1 MNTNVFITYAVAEIK
16 ALKTK
21 RYEAVKKN
29 QQNQA
34 YAMANC
40 NQDTNNLQYQ
50 NLINVKWL

>member
-21 RYEAVKKN
+21 RYEAVKKTN
-29 QQNQA
+29 KNQA

-50 NLINVKWL
+50 NLINVK